1 MGYDKRISE
10 LPQAGSLDGTELLAV
25 VQNGVTKYTSLN
37 TVTTNTI
44 SNYGLFNQTGSSVPV
59 SGSTNNGGSLVG
71 GGAGTLSVPANGFK
85 KGDAYE
91 LIMSGYVTAQ
101 NGHTLDIHIDADGIR
116 LADTGII
123 TMATTDN
130 RVWKLTINFSINE
143 IGSAGTAMIQTVGTF
158 QYRKNASD
166 AFISEIFE
174 FHNDTSFDTTIDNAL
189 DISANWAGGSDDDD
203 AIYSNLFTLKK
214 TF

>member
-10 LPQAGSLDGTELLAV
+10 LPQAGSLDGTELFAV
-25 VQNGVTKYTSLN
+25 VQGDVTKYTTSTNLN
-37 TVTTNTI
+37 YVTSN
-44 SNYGLFNQTGSSVPV
+44 NYGLFNQTGSSVPV

-71 GGAGTLSVPANGFK
+71 GGVGTLSVPANGFK

-101 NGHTLDIHIDADGIR
+101 NNHTLDIHIDADTIR

-123 TMATTDN
+123 TMASTDN
-130 RVWKLTINFSINE
+130 RVWKLTINFSING

-158 QYRKNASD
+158 QYRKDASD

-174 FHNDTSFDTTIDNAL
+174 FHNDTSFDTTIDNTL
-189 DISANWAGGSDDDD
+189 DISANWAGGSDDGD